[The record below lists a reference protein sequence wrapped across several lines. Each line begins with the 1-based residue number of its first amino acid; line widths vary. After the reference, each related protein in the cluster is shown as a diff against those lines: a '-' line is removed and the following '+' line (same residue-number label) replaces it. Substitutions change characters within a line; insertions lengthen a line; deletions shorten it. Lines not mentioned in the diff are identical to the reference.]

1 MKYIFDNDPSH
12 RLKRIEFLFGEK
24 ESFLRKG
31 LEFPS
36 ERIDIKST
44 HNYRNV
50 NIAIYSGQEKTEAI
64 NDFSRLGLLGS
75 NNRHY

>member
-36 ERIDIKST
+36 ERIDITSIHNRT
-44 HNYRNV
+44 HERQEIDLIEEE
-50 NIAIYSGQEKTEAI
+50 IAHQY
-64 NDFSRLGLLGS
+64 
-75 NNRHY
+75 